1 MSFDIEIENGN
12 DKKVEELLS
21 RLHEIEGKLESK
33 RNERINWTISNMGLA
48 INPENEKKNDPSIYI
63 ELLSDEKERV
73 IKELKEL
80 GLTEM
85 ELKLHL
91 EILDLRGRIGIM
103 DRNIDRTS
111 FIVMDRATQFELDQV
126 TKKLKTQRN
135 IIIGVL
141 GVLIPLVIYVVM

>member
-1 MSFDIEIENGN
+1 MSFDIEIENEN

-48 INPENEKKNDPSIYI
+48 ISPENEKKNDPSIYI
-63 ELLSDEKERV
+63 ELLSNEKERV
-73 IKELKEL
+73 IQELKEL

-103 DRNIDRTS
+103 DRNIDRTN

-135 IIIGVL
+135 IITGVL

>member
-1 MSFDIEIENGN
+1 MSFDIEIENEN

-48 INPENEKKNDPSIYI
+48 ISPENEKKNDPSIYI
-63 ELLSDEKERV
+63 ELLNNEKERV
-73 IKELKEL
+73 IQELKEL

-103 DRNIDRTS
+103 DRNIDRTN

-135 IIIGVL
+135 IITGVL